1 MNNLTITEEE
11 LYGALLELRDASQ
24 AMVAVQHDNAPDI
37 WVISDRYD
45 DAVERARMVLDRVS
59 RAG

>member
-1 MNNLTITEEE
+1 MKNLTITEEE
-11 LYGALLELRDASQ
+11 LYAALLELRDASQ
-24 AMVAVQHDNAPDI
+24 AMVAAQHDNGQDF